1 VGTSSNS
8 SINDAVH
15 VLVAPSQQPSGIRV
29 ATVATIVIDLVAMD
43 HGAGKRRLMLWQP
56 HQIVGSN
63 NSSSSSAAHVLVA
76 LSQRPSGIRATAAM
90 IVINLVAMDHGA
102 GKRRLMLWQPHQ
114 IVGISSSSSSSS
126 SSSGAVPVLVAPSR
140 QLSGT
145 RATVAKYVRNSEATD
160 HGAKKR

>member
-1 VGTSSNS
+1 VGTSNS
-8 SINDAVH
+8 SINDV
-15 VLVAPSQQPSGIRV
+15 V
-29 ATVATIVIDLVAMD
+29 
-43 HGAGKRRLMLWQP
+43 
-56 HQIVGSN
+56 
-63 NSSSSSAAHVLVA
+63 HVLVA

-114 IVGISSSSSSSS
+114 IVGISSSSSSS
-126 SSSGAVPVLVAPSR
+126 GAVPVLVAPSR

-160 HGAKKR
+160 HGAKNR

>member
-1 VGTSSNS
+1 VGTSNS
-8 SINDAVH
+8 SINDV
-15 VLVAPSQQPSGIRV
+15 V
-29 ATVATIVIDLVAMD
+29 
-43 HGAGKRRLMLWQP
+43 
-56 HQIVGSN
+56 
-63 NSSSSSAAHVLVA
+63 HVLVA

-90 IVINLVAMDHGA
+90 MVINLVAMDHGA

-114 IVGISSSSSSSS
+114 IVGISSSSSSDTSSSSSS

-160 HGAKKR
+160 HGAKNR